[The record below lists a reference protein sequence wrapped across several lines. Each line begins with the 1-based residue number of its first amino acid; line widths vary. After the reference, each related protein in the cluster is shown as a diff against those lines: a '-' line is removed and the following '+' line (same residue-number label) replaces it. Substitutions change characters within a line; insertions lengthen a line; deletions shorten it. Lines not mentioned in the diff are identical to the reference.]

1 MLPVTGAVL
10 SWTAVDEV
18 VDDAVAA
25 VDVDVEEA
33 LVATGAAVV
42 VDAVVADALVF
53 GAVVAETGL
62 AVFSKHLQ
70 ALET

>member
-10 SWTAVDEV
+10 SWTAVDEA
-18 VDDAVAA
+18 VDDAVAV

>member
-10 SWTAVDEV
+10 SWTAVDEA

-53 GAVVAETGL
+53 GAVIAETGL